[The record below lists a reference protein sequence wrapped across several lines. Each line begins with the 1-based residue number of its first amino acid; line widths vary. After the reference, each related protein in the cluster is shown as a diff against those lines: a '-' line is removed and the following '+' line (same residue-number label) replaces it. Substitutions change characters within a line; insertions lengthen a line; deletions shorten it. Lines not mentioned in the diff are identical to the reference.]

1 MHVAIYQIDRDRDE
15 SRLCF
20 RSLDRTCE
28 ITGQKEIDAS
38 IYNEVFDGN
47 LDAEDLEDVFIQFNT
62 SGHPLY
68 RGSSLSVSD
77 VLVVNKGDGVE
88 AYFCD
93 SIGFAKV
100 DFDETQAHKP
110 ENLLR
115 IVYVEPHQKPYIAD
129 VQNDLEHL
137 QQAVGGLIEVIYNE
151 DGTLIVGNEESKLNG
166 MDGNR
171 RLGQTILAGPFFVC
185 GDGGENFR
193 SLTADE
199 TDRYMARFAE
209 PEEISR
215 EEVEADTGFLFIGQW
230 F

>member
-1 MHVAIYQIDRDRDE
+1 M
-15 SRLCF
+15 
-20 RSLDRTCE
+20 
-28 ITGQKEIDAS
+28 
-38 IYNEVFDGN
+38 
-47 LDAEDLEDVFIQFNT
+47 DAEDLEDVFIQFNT
-62 SGHPLY
+62 TGHPLY
-68 RGSSLSVSD
+68 RGRSLSVSD

-115 IVYVEPHQKPYIAD
+115 IVYVEPNQKPYIAE

-171 RLGQTILAGPFFVC
+171 RLGQTVLAGPFFVC

-193 SLTADE
+193 SLTAEE
-199 TDRYMARFAE
+199 TDQYMERFAE

>member
-1 MHVAIYQIDRDRDE
+1 M
-15 SRLCF
+15 
-20 RSLDRTCE
+20 
-28 ITGQKEIDAS
+28 
-38 IYNEVFDGN
+38 
-47 LDAEDLEDVFIQFNT
+47 
-62 SGHPLY
+62 
-68 RGSSLSVSD
+68 
-77 VLVVNKGDGVE
+77 
-88 AYFCD
+88 
-93 SIGFAKV
+93 
-100 DFDETQAHKP
+100 
-110 ENLLR
+110 LR

-137 QQAVGGLIEVIYNE
+137 QQAVSGLIEVIYNE

-193 SLTADE
+193 SLTAEE